1 MSGIQVQAGNGAAGI
16 PAAMLVRNA
25 TVFDGTGAAPTLEDV
40 LVRDGRIAARGM
52 GLRAPEAARVIDAGR
67 QWLMP
72 GLLDIH
78 THLDLEAELAPGLPE
93 SVRHGTTTVVVG
105 NCSLGTAFGA
115 QRANGDDPVL
125 DCFARVENVPKSVLS
140 RVVDKMDW
148 DTTAGYLAHL
158 DALPL
163 GPNIVPLL
171 PHSMLRIAV
180 MGTTAAVTR
189 EPTAA
194 ELERMKTLLEGAMRE
209 GYAGFSTDAIPFHYL
224 ANAPHTDKRIPAQ
237 HAASTELRTLLGIV
251 RRHDRVWQ
259 CTPDSSRRVATFL
272 RFFLTSGR
280 LFGRPL
286 RTSALTAIDLTHE
299 RQTWRLFPFLAN
311 LLNSRLL
318 DGRFHF
324 QVLAAPFRMY
334 AEGAICPIF
343 EEFTST
349 RRLMACEIEDA
360 AGRRAILD
368 STEFGTT
375 FVREWQDR
383 RAVSTFN
390 RDLDAMTVERCPVPE
405 WQGETFGAIRRR
417 LTSFQAGDRTLA
429 RSPAEA
435 EALASF
441 ATPAEHDAEFLL
453 HLLRRYDRALRWWFV
468 VGNDRPEILRRLLF
482 HPHMLPGFND
492 SGAHLINLAFF
503 DGNLLTLKMAAQES
517 LGRVADA
524 VRRLTRA
531 PAEFFGVDAGR
542 MDVGAQADLVLIDPK
557 ALSRYDTDASRR
569 MVYREVFEHDQLVNR
584 SDGVVTSV
592 FIAGEQVWDGR
603 SVTPALGTRKLG
615 RALRAAA

>member
-1 MSGIQVQAGNGAAGI
+1 MRPLLI
-16 PAAMLVRNA
+16 RNA
-25 TVFDGTGAAPTLEDV
+25 TVFDGTGAPPRVEDV
-40 LVRDGRIAARGM
+40 LIRNGRIAERAQGLYAPDEAR
-52 GLRAPEAARVIDAGR
+52 LIDAGR

-78 THLDLEAELAPGLPE
+78 THLDLEVELAPGLPE

-140 RVVDKMDW
+140 RVVDRMDW
-148 DTTAGYLAHL
+148 NTTAGYLAHL
-158 DALPL
+158 DTLRL

-180 MGTTAAVTR
+180 MGTAAAVTR

-194 ELERMKTLLEGAMRE
+194 ELERMKTLLEDAMRQ

-224 ANAPHTDKRIPAQ
+224 ANEPHTDKRIPAQ
-237 HAASTELRTLLGIV
+237 HAHSSELRTLLGIV

-259 CTPDSSRRVATFL
+259 CTPDASRRVATFL
-272 RFFLTSGR
+272 RFFLTSGL
-280 LFGRPL
+280 LFRRPL
-286 RTSALTAIDLTHE
+286 KTSALTAIDLTHE
-299 RQTWRLFPFLAN
+299 RNTWRLFPALAN

-318 DGRFHF
+318 NGRLHF
-324 QVLAAPFRMY
+324 QVLATPFRMY

-343 EEFTST
+343 EEFAST
-349 RRLMACEIEDA
+349 RRLMACEIDDA
-360 AGRRAILD
+360 PGRRAILD
-368 STEFGTT
+368 DPGFGEL
-375 FVREWQDR
+375 FVREWHDR
-383 RAVSTFN
+383 GAVSTFN

-405 WQGETFGAIRRR
+405 WQGETLGAIRRR
-417 LTSFQAGDRTLA
+417 LQRFSAGERDAA
-429 RSPAEA
+429 RSVAEVQ
-435 EALASF
+435 ALESF
-441 ATPAEHDAEFLL
+441 APVERDGEFLL

-468 VGNDRPEILRRLLF
+468 VGNDRPGILRRLLF

-503 DGNLLTLKMAAQES
+503 DGNLLTLRMAAQES
-517 LGRVADA
+517 LEKVAVA
-524 VRRLTRA
+524 VRRLTRE

-542 MDVGAQADLVLIDPK
+542 MEIGAQADLVLIDPA
-557 ALSRYDTDASRR
+557 ALVRYDTDASRR
-569 MVYREVFEHDQLVNR
+569 MVYREIFEHDQLVNR

-592 FIAGEQVWDGR
+592 FIAGEQVWNG
-603 SVTPALGTRKLG
+603 SEVTGALGTRKLG
-615 RALRAAA
+615 RALRATA